1 MVVFISTPYKGRQK
15 YILAVQDIWSPKL
28 FTMALT
34 VNSPSVIATAFRIIL
49 GEAGAIPQQL
59 NIDQG
64 AEFTSGAFPRL
75 LDEKGIEHRGSEVAE
90 VVTVSGGVVTS
101 LVGTESTSQEFYE
114 AADKALYT
122 AKRAGRDQVCSYRQV
137 RA

>member
-1 MVVFISTPYKGRQK
+1 MKRTDDLAARTGGEEFCCLLPHTDHEGA
-15 YILAVQDIWSPKL
+15 LAV
-28 FTMALT
+28 AER
-34 VNSPSVIATAFRIIL
+34 IATRV
-49 GEAGAIPQQL
+49 
-59 NIDQG
+59 
-64 AEFTSGAFPRL
+64 R
-75 LDEKGIEHRGSEVAE
+75 EKGIEHRGSEVAE